1 MSDQL
6 AAAVVP
12 EVDEPKKKRQRK
24 TDKKPRRQPRYSVI
38 LWDSDDHTYAYVI
51 GMLTELF
58 HYPVEKGF
66 QIASEVDNSGKAAVL
81 TTTREHAELKRD
93 QIHAYG
99 KGEMASS
106 KGSMYA
112 TIEPMPGE

>member
-1 MSDQL
+1 MSDPF

-12 EVDEPKKKRQRK
+12 EVDEPKRKRQRK
-24 TDKKPRRQPRYSVI
+24 QDKKPRRQPRYSVI
-38 LWDSDDHTYAYVI
+38 LWDSDDHTYDYVI

-58 HYPVEKGF
+58 HYAVEKGY

-99 KGEMASS
+99 KDVIISRCM
-106 KGSMYA
+106 GSMSA
-112 TIEPMPGE
+112 SIEPFE